1 MKQTTTKAD
10 ARAAREQQHAA
21 AAAAGR
27 RRRNVQ
33 VLGGLGFAVVVVVVL
48 AVIVFGGTGG
58 GRDTE
63 AKGSVE
69 GRAATTALLKGIP
82 QDGLALGDPDA
93 PATIVEFLDVQC
105 PICRNHQLD
114 DQPAVLQE
122 LVRTGKAR
130 LLAQPVTL
138 PMMGEGSV
146 AGRAVALRLA
156 RKNRAW
162 EFLNLF
168 YWNQGPEASGYVTD
182 AYLQRLVNAV
192 PGAATSDAA
201 PRTVD
206 AADTAVAAGIDRA
219 FAQQAKK
226 AEAAGVPSTQFG
238 TPWFAVGRTGAP
250 LSTYEPV
257 IRDGKSTVDALTDAV
272 AALD

>member
-1 MKQTTTKAD
+1 MKPTTTKNE

-21 AAAAGR
+21 AAAAER

-33 VLGGLGFAVVVVVVL
+33 VLGGLGFAVIVVVVL

-63 AKGSVE
+63 ANGSVE

-82 QDGLALGDPDA
+82 QNGLALGDPDA

-146 AGRAVALRLA
+146 AGRAVTLRLA

-192 PGAATSDAA
+192 PGASTSDAA
-201 PRTVD
+201 PRTLD
-206 AADTAVAAGIDRA
+206 AADTAVASGIDRA

-226 AEAAGVPSTQFG
+226 AEAAGVPSSRFG

-250 LSTYEPV
+250 LSTYAPV